1 MGGRLVFQSRFGHLA
16 LHDFGQIPYFSELQI
31 PLCKV
36 VLLLLVCMGV
46 ERDHRV
52 KILTS
57 YEATFLIALSLG
69 G

>member
-1 MGGRLVFQSRFGHLA
+1 MGRRLVFQSRFGHLA

-36 VLLLLVCMGV
+36 VLLLVCMGV
-46 ERDHRV
+46 ERDHCV

>member
-36 VLLLLVCMGV
+36 VLLLVCMGV
-46 ERDHRV
+46 ERDHCV